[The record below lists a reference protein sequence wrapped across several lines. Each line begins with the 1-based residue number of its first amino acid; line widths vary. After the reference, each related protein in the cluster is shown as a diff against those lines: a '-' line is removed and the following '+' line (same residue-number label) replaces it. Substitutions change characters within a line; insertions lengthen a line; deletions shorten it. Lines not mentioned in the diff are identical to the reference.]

1 MKKKVSIANQLLIT
15 KKKTAKP
22 EDVVIHEVQRI
33 LNNDLFHE
41 KKILSHLKLYNKSF
55 ELVDE
60 EDVEQQKIYSNATIK
75 HIATEYRLK
84 FLDSQHLKKEIP
96 YEAVLKIK
104 YLNTYYRKDLKN
116 FKILAPVENFRNL
129 KKDVSLLLFA
139 PTNHGNYYLIH
150 HWGEELKWN
159 RKLLSWPMKRF
170 ENLFITLACIAG
182 ILAVSLPTR
191 LIWLPQ
197 HADYWG
203 MYRLGAFFHIFIF
216 SMGVT
221 AYITFAFGKNFS
233 SSTWNSVQDFH

>member
-1 MKKKVSIANQLLIT
+1 MKKNNSIANQLLIT
-15 KKKTAKP
+15 KQKLATP
-22 EDVVIHEVQRI
+22 EDIVINEVKRI

-41 KKILSHLKLYNKSF
+41 KKILSHLTIYNKSF
-55 ELVDE
+55 ELIDE
-60 EDVEQQKIYSNATIK
+60 EDVEQQKIYNLNTIK
-75 HIATEYRLK
+75 RIASQYRLK

-96 YEAVLKIK
+96 YEAVLMIK
-104 YLNTYYRKDLKN
+104 DLNKTYRKDLKN
-116 FKILAPVENFRNL
+116 FKILAPPENFKSTTNN
-129 KKDVSLLLFA
+129 VSLLLFA
-139 PTNHGNYYLIH
+139 PTNHGNYYLVH
-150 HWGEELKWN
+150 QWGHELKWH
-159 RKLLSWPMKRF
+159 RKLSVWPMKRF
-170 ENLFITLACIAG
+170 ENLFITLAIISA

-197 HADYWG
+197 HAEYWG